1 MTQNT
6 SPDAAAALPDGAAA
20 KKEYHSGTHRL
31 ISPEETLASVR
42 RFFPVLGITRVAD
55 ITGLDF
61 AGLPVVSVC
70 RPNSRSVVVSLGKGH
85 DLAAA
90 RASGVMESIEAF
102 MAERI
107 TQPLLL
113 GSVNDLRF
121 SHRLIDVD
129 ALPRTTN
136 SLYHPDAPI
145 LWIEGQEL
153 ITGTAAWVPYEMVHT
168 AYTLPTPT
176 GTGCFLATSN
186 GLASGNHPLEAISH
200 GICETVER
208 DAATLHSLLT
218 PGAAVLRRI
227 DPSTVRDT
235 DCRQVLDRLDRAGL
249 HASIWNITSDVGIP
263 AFRCLIAETP
273 GQRPVRTAHN
283 FEGMGCH
290 PNRGIAL
297 LRGLTEAVQSR
308 VATLAGVRDEPP
320 PWDDTPAARMRA
332 DLRATPASGKTGAR
346 DADAASR
353 ADPAGRATA
362 DGRADDAAG
371 DFSAVPQFESDNL
384 GADVAWELSALRAAG
399 VVEVVAVDLTREEFG
414 IPVVRVITAGLEGPA
429 NLAASYRPGRRAMD
443 LIGSR

>member
-1 MTQNT
+1 MTHNT
-6 SPDAAAALPDGAAA
+6 SPDLAAALPDGAAA
-20 KKEYHSGTHRL
+20 RKEYRSGTHRL

-61 AGLPVVSVC
+61 AGIPVVSVC
-70 RPNSRSVVVSLGKGH
+70 RPNSRSVVVSLGKGR

-90 RASGVMESIEAF
+90 RASGVMESVEAF

-107 TQPLLL
+107 TRPLLL

-121 SHRLIDVD
+121 SHRLIDVE

-136 SLYHPDAPI
+136 SLYHADAPI

-153 ITGTAAWVPYEMVHT
+153 ITGTPTWVPYEMVHT

-218 PGAAVLRRI
+218 PGEAAQRRI
-227 DPSTVRDT
+227 DPRTVGDI
-235 DCRQVLDRLDRAGL
+235 DCRRVLDRLDRAGL
-249 HASIWNITSDVGIP
+249 HASIWNITSDIGIP

-273 GQRPVRTAHN
+273 GQRPVRAAHG
-283 FEGMGCH
+283 FEGAGCH
-290 PNRGIAL
+290 PSRGIAL
-297 LRGLTEAVQSR
+297 LRALTEAVQSR
-308 VATLAGVRDEPP
+308 VASLAGVRDEPP
-320 PWDDTPAARMRA
+320 PWDHTSTAHMQADPPATPAADKTEAREVDAA
-332 DLRATPASGKTGAR
+332 DLGGE
-346 DADAASR
+346 
-353 ADPAGRATA
+353 
-362 DGRADDAAG
+362 AAG
-371 DFSAVPQFESDNL
+371 DLSAVPEFDSDDL
-384 GADVAWELSALRAAG
+384 GADVAWELAALRAAG
-399 VVEVVAVDLTREEFG
+399 VTEVVAVDLTREEFG

-429 NLAASYRPGRRAMD
+429 SLAASYRPGRRAMD